1 MGVRQ
6 AIMIALA
13 AVICGC
19 VAVTANAGKP
29 VDQYYVMTV
38 HDLGNGHW
46 ELSVF
51 NTNPNAK
58 FIGTYWWIPPVGM
71 KITSLQGVKGGK
83 CTLGGNSLTCKGNVA
98 PPNCNTCIGAS
109 MTMDFTA
116 QGDEPTF
123 VKTSYGGYWIH
134 YGVLGILNVTSLN
147 SFSDLPACAKGQV
160 STKAKPCQ
168 APGT

>member
-13 AVICGC
+13 ALVCGC
-19 VAVTANAGKP
+19 LAGTANAGKP

-71 KITSLQGVKGGK
+71 KITALQGVKGGK
-83 CTLGGNSLTCKGNVA
+83 CTLGGNSLSCKGNVA

-123 VKTSYGGYWIH
+123 VKTSYGGYYIN

-147 SFSDLPACAKGQV
+147 SFSDLPTCAKGHV

>member
-1 MGVRQ
+1 MRVRH
-6 AIMIALA
+6 AIALA
-13 AVICGC
+13 FAAVVCGC
-19 VAVTANAGKP
+19 LAVTATAGKP
-29 VDQYYVMTV
+29 VDQYYVMTI
-38 HDLGNGHW
+38 HDLGNSHW

-58 FIGTYWWIPPVGM
+58 FIGSYWWIPPIGM
-71 KITSLQGVKGGK
+71 KIVSLQGVKGGK
-83 CTLGGNSLTCKGNVA
+83 CSLGGNSLTCKGNVA
-98 PPNCNTCIGAS
+98 PPNCNTCIGAQ

-116 QGDEPTF
+116 TGDEPTF

-147 SFSDLPACAKGQV
+147 SFSDEPICAKGQT